1 MKEYIGSQQH
11 FEDEVNAHYDKME
24 REKIVNDSRVK
35 EEPMF
40 PDTKKWTD
48 KDLCEFA
55 EWCSARQWFITQDG
69 LWYKLTGHISKYG
82 DNYEKKTTSQL
93 LEVWEVE
100 TGRRKA

>member
-1 MKEYIGSQQH
+1 MTVLGKL
-11 FEDEVNAHYDKME
+11 EDVAPGVVH
-24 REKIVNDSRVK
+24 
-35 EEPMF
+35 
-40 PDTKKWTD
+40 KWTD

-100 TGRRKA
+100 TGRRPKP